1 MDCRTPGLP
10 VPHHLPEFAQVH
22 VHCISD
28 AVQLS
33 LPLTPSPFTLNLSQ
47 HQELFQVSHPFTSD
61 DQNTGASAS
70 ASGLPVNSE
79 YSGFISLKVDW
90 FDLLAVQVT
99 QESSPAPQLE
109 SISSSLVAQM
119 VKSLPAMQETLVRS
133 QGWEDPLE

>member
-70 ASGLPVNSE
+70 ASVLPVNSE
-79 YSGFISLKVDW
+79 YSGFISLKMDW